1 MNQYLESLTMTYLL
15 WPLLGLLLVGLGIFI
30 AKKNALLSNKRL
42 IGYVLAAIAV
52 LTLPA
57 LLGFLNYAFMPYG
70 YLAISALCLILGWY
84 NTRLIA
90 WVFKDTDY
98 KYRHEIILTLFLQ
111 LTGMLFFTL
120 VFNLCN
126 DLQYGLWAST
136 SLLSFVFVS
145 LFVQSYRLFLAIP
158 EPIYT
163 LWKFGDSGNLDAYS
177 GIGIGRLI
185 VVTLEIYKEDGDRKA
200 LHLKGKISDN
210 VPFGVWA
217 RRLIEDH
224 NQNFPLSP
232 ISYTTDGQQ
241 DNWIFYVHN
250 SVLLPKRYLDC
261 SLTVGDNR
269 IRDNSFIVA
278 KRIKEYVI
286 NSK

>member
-1 MNQYLESLTMTYLL
+1 MTYLL

-42 IGYVLAAIAV
+42 IGYALGAVAV

-70 YLAISALCLILGWY
+70 YLMISVLGLILGWC

-111 LTGMLFFTL
+111 LAGMLFFTL

-126 DLQYGLWAST
+126 DLKYGLWAST

-163 LWKFGDSGNLDAYS
+163 LWKFEDSGSVDAYS
-177 GIGIGRLI
+177 GIDFGRLK

-200 LHLKGKISDN
+200 LRLKGKVPDN
-210 VPFGVWA
+210 IPFGVWVK
-217 RRLIEDH
+217 RMIEDH
-224 NQNFPLSP
+224 NKTFPLSP
-232 ISYTTDGQQ
+232 ISYATDGQQ

-261 SLTVGDNR
+261 SQTVGDNH
-269 IRDNSFIVA
+269 IRENSFIVA

-286 NSK
+286 NQK

>member
-1 MNQYLESLTMTYLL
+1 MTQYLESLTMTYLL
-15 WPLLGLLLVGLGIFI
+15 WPLLGLLLVGLGIFL

-42 IGYVLAAIAV
+42 IGYVLGAIVA

-57 LLGFLNYAFMPYG
+57 LLGFMDYAFMPYG
-70 YLAISALCLILGWY
+70 YLAISILCLFLGWY

-126 DLQYGLWAST
+126 DLQYGLQAST

-163 LWKFGDSGNLDAYS
+163 LWKFDDSGSVDLYS
-177 GIGIGRLI
+177 GIDFDRLK
-185 VVTLEIYKEDGDRKA
+185 VVTLEIYKEDGDREA
-200 LHLKGKISDN
+200 LRLKGKVPDN
-210 VPFGVWA
+210 IPFGVWVK
-217 RRLIEDH
+217 RMIEDH
-224 NQNFPLSP
+224 NKSFPLSP
-232 ISYTTDGQQ
+232 ISYATGGQQ

-261 SLTVGDNR
+261 SQTVVQNR
-269 IRDNSFIVA
+269 IRENSFIVA

-286 NSK
+286 N

>member
-1 MNQYLESLTMTYLL
+1 MDQFLQNLTMTYLL

-42 IGYVLAAIAV
+42 IGYALGAIAV

-57 LLGFLNYAFMPYG
+57 LLGFLNYVFIPYG
-70 YLAISALCLILGWY
+70 YLTISVLGLILGWY

-111 LTGMLFFTL
+111 LAGMLFFTL

-163 LWKFGDSGNLDAYS
+163 LWKFGDSGSVDAYS
-177 GIGIGRLI
+177 GIDIGRLI
-185 VVTLEIYKEDGDRKA
+185 VVTLEIYKEDGDKKA
-200 LHLKGKISDN
+200 LHLKGKITDH
-210 VPFGVWA
+210 VPFGVWV
-217 RRLIEDH
+217 RRLIEDY
-224 NQNFPLSP
+224 NKTFPLSP
-232 ISYTTDGQQ
+232 ISYATDGQQ

-261 SLTVGDNR
+261 SQTVARNR

-286 NSK
+286 N